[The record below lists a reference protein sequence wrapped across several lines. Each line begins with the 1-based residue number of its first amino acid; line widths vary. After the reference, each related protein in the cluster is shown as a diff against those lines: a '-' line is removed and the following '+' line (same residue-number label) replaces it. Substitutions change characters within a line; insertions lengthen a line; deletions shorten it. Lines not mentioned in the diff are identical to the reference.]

1 MRWLSLLLLLPGPV
15 WGDVVAPNRTIRA
28 QTLIAAEDLVLL
40 DRQVPGA
47 LADPAEAIGME
58 ARTTLYANRPLRPA
72 DIGPPSLIERNQ
84 IVTLAFSAG
93 GLRILTEGRAL
104 ASGGAGEVVRIMN
117 LSSRTTV
124 SGRILADGSVTVGPA
139 P

>member
-15 WGDVVAPNRTIRA
+15 WGEAVAPNRTVRA

-47 LADPAEAIGME
+47 IVDPAEAIGME
-58 ARTTLYANRPLRPA
+58 ARTTLYANRPLRA
-72 DIGPPSLIERNQ
+72 SDIGPPSLIDRNQ
-84 IVTLAFSAG
+84 IVPLSFSTR
-93 GLRILTEGRAL
+93 GLQILTEGRAL
-104 ASGGAGEVVRIMN
+104 ASGGAGEVIRIMN

-124 SGRILADGSVTVGPA
+124 SGRILADGSVVVGPA